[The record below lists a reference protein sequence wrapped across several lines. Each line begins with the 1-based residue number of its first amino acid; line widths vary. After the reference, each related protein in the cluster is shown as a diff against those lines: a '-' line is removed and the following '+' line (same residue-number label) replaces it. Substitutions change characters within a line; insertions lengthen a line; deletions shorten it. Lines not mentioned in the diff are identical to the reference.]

1 MARLTRVG
9 APGLPHR
16 VTRRGDHREPVF
28 VNDAAGAA
36 DLALIRKAARAS
48 DAEIRAWRLMPSPVH
63 FIMTPGHEDGLR
75 ATFAE
80 AHHR

>member
-1 MARLTRVG
+1 MARMARVV
-9 APGLPHR
+9 APGLPHH

-28 VNDAAGAA
+28 FNDSDCAA

-48 DAEIRAWRLMPSPVH
+48 DAQIRAWRLMPSPAH
-63 FIMTPGHEDGLR
+63 FIMTPGHEDGMR